1 MSVVR
6 SNLRKKSYGMVKMSS
21 ELDLLISVIDAVTI
35 VTASMTDMSKYLD
48 IRDMST
54 NLGFH
59 CEKNPSYVNIYFK
72 STHSCIFFNSV

>member
-1 MSVVR
+1 
-6 SNLRKKSYGMVKMSS
+6 MSS

-35 VTASMTDMSKYLD
+35 VTASMTDMSRYLD

-72 STHSCIFFNSV
+72 